1 MTTKQKILKE
11 ALNLFAEKGY
21 NAVYVGD
28 IAEAVG
34 IKAPSLYKHYKSKQD
49 IFNAILEEMKKSYDE
64 QALALNMD
72 GNNAEADA
80 NIFSAASEDKL
91 VQMGVHLFSY
101 FLHDEY
107 ASKFRK
113 ILTVEQFRNI
123 DLSMLYQRQYVD
135 NPLSYQAAMFSLLS
149 ANNLLIEESAD
160 IMALHF
166 YSPIYMLLTMCDR
179 QPEREKEILQLIE
192 QHIRQFNRLY
202 VKGEQN
208 ENSSYSR
215 TKPQG

>member
-21 NAVYVGD
+21 NAVYVGE

-64 QALALNMD
+64 QALTLNMS
-72 GNNAEADA
+72 GNNAETDA
-80 NIFSAASEDKL
+80 NMFSSISEDKL
-91 VQMGVHLFSY
+91 VQIGVNLFSY
-101 FLHDEY
+101 FLHDDY

-113 ILTVEQFRNI
+113 MLTVEQFRNSE
-123 DLSMLYQRQYVD
+123 LSLLYQRQYVD
-135 NPLSYQAAMFSLLS
+135 DPLSYQAAMFSLLS
-149 ANNLLIEESAD
+149 ANSFLIMENAD

-166 YSPIYMLLTMCDR
+166 YSPIYMLLTVCDR
-179 QPEREKEILQLIE
+179 QPERENEILHLIE

-202 VKGEQN
+202 CKEK
-208 ENSSYSR
+208 S
-215 TKPQG
+215 K

>member
-21 NAVYVGD
+21 HAVYVGD

-49 IFNAILEEMKKSYDE
+49 IFNAILEEMKKSYDQ
-64 QALALNMD
+64 QAAALKMN
-72 GNNAEADA
+72 GNDADADA
-80 NIFSAASEDKL
+80 NIFSAVSEDQL
-91 VQMGVHLFSY
+91 VQMGLKLFTY
-101 FLHDEY
+101 FLHDDY

-113 ILTVEQFRNI
+113 MLTIEQFHDA
-123 DLSMLYQRQYVD
+123 DLSSLYQKQYID
-135 NPLSYQAAMFSLLS
+135 DPLSYQAAIFSLLS
-149 ANNLLIEESAD
+149 ANGYLSQDNIN

-166 YSPIYMLLTMCDR
+166 YAPIYMLLTVCDR

-192 QHIRQFNRLY
+192 QHIRQFNRR
-202 VKGEQN
+202 
-208 ENSSYSR
+208 YSAE
-215 TKPQG
+215 G

>member
-21 NAVYVGD
+21 NAVYVGE

-64 QALALNMD
+64 QALTLNMS
-72 GNNAEADA
+72 GSNAETDA
-80 NIFSAASEDKL
+80 NIFSAISEDKL
-91 VQMGVHLFSY
+91 VQIGVNLFSY
-101 FLHDEY
+101 FLHDDY

-113 ILTVEQFRNI
+113 MLTVEQFRNP
-123 DLSMLYQRQYVD
+123 DLSLLYQRQYVD
-135 NPLSYQAAMFSLLS
+135 DPLSYQAAMFSLLS
-149 ANNLLIEESAD
+149 ANSFLIMENAD

-166 YSPIYMLLTMCDR
+166 YSPIYMLLTVCDR
-179 QPEREKEILQLIE
+179 QPERENEILHLIE

-202 VKGEQN
+202 CKEK
-208 ENSSYSR
+208 S
-215 TKPQG
+215 K